1 MQVNSHMSTIEHL
14 NTIIPTEMAGLRI
27 DKALA
32 LLFPDYSRA
41 RLQQWIRDEH
51 VLINAKKV
59 RAKDKIQG
67 GEQVDITA
75 EIEETVTWQAQP
87 IPLNIIYED
96 DDIIIVDKPVGLVV
110 HPGAGNQDKTL
121 VNALL
126 HHAPE
131 LEQLPRAGIIHR
143 IDKDTSGLLVVT
155 RSIKAHT
162 FLSAKLQAHEFLREY
177 QAITQGVL
185 VAGGN
190 VDAPIGRHPTQRTKM
205 AVIHNGKPAITHYRV
220 LERYR
225 AHTHIRVQ
233 LETGRTHQIR
243 VHMAH
248 QHYPLVG
255 DPVYGGRLRLPAESS
270 ELLKNTLR
278 HFPRQALHAAKLGFI
293 HPSRQEMM
301 EWESPLPQ
309 DMLDL
314 LNVLAQDK
322 QDHA

>member
-220 LERYR
+220 IERYR